1 MALCAGFL
9 PGGPAWKVAGRR
21 TDTSSRSNTSLYIGA
36 VVKTLHHFLIPAVLV
51 VATSGCIPG
60 QHLTD
65 RKLANS
71 ELVTGGQ
78 VEIVEINSDLV
89 SKPVVVDQMPAE
101 LLNYKAGDY
110 RLAPGDTL
118 LITVWDHPELTTPA
132 GTQQQALT
140 NGRPVQSDGSLY
152 FPYVGRI
159 QAAGMSVPELRDHL
173 RKKLAGYVVD
183 PQVDVNVTGYGSK
196 VSLYGAFNNG
206 AAQEIPLVGR
216 TLTQAIGA
224 AGINAATADLSG
236 FVLSRDG
243 RNYRLDLDQML
254 RKGQVSPDIF
264 LKAGDVLYLP
274 FNDRNEAY
282 VLGEV
287 LRPQSL
293 TFKTTDMSLT
303 QALGR
308 VGGLN
313 PLTSSGENV
322 YVIRGF
328 DSAQKLPATVYHLDA
343 RSPVSFV
350 LADRFQVRPGDVVWV
365 GPAGVTRWNRFVTQL
380 LPFTGI
386 INQAA
391 NTRYNLDN

>member
-1 MALCAGFL
+1 MRAA
-9 PGGPAWKVAGRR
+9 
-21 TDTSSRSNTSLYIGA
+21 
-36 VVKTLHHFLIPAVLV
+36 HHFLIPALLAI
-51 VATSGCIPG
+51 ATTGCIPG
-60 QHLTD
+60 QQLTAG
-65 RKLANS
+65 KLAS
-71 ELVTGGQ
+71 HELVRKGE
-78 VEIVEINSDLV
+78 VESIEIDSALV
-89 SKPVVVDQMPAE
+89 SKPVVAAQMPPE

-118 LITVWDHPELTTPA
+118 IITVWDHPELTTPA

-140 NGRPVQSDGSLY
+140 NGRPVQTDGSLY

-159 QAAGMSVPELRDHL
+159 QAAGMTVPELRDSL

-183 PQVDVNVTGYGSK
+183 PQVDVNVAGYGSR
-196 VSLYGAFNNG
+196 VSLYGAFAN
-206 AAQEIPLVGR
+206 AAPQDVPLVGL

-224 AGINAATADLSG
+224 AGINTAVADLSG

-243 RNYRLDLDQML
+243 VNHRLDLDAML
-254 RKGQVSPDIF
+254 RGGKVSPDIF

-287 LRPQSL
+287 LRPQAL
-293 TFKTTDMSLT
+293 TFRTTDMTLT

-308 VGGLN
+308 AGGLN
-313 PLTSSGENV
+313 PLTANGKSV
-322 YVIRGF
+322 YVIRGY
-328 DSAQKLPATVYHLDA
+328 DSAQNLPATVYHLDA
-343 RSPVSFV
+343 RSPVSYV

-365 GPAGVTRWNRFVTQL
+365 GPAGITRWNRFVSQL

-391 NTRYNLDN
+391 AARENINNGNN